1 MGLAKATQVCLYMQS
16 TFARVVYTLFA
27 NSKGIQTYQKL
38 SGYAWTLG
46 YSNSISWHRIW
57 GNLANLC
64 IAFSSDLLCSRI
76 NFTQAWIMPLIFLK
90 IIWLPIVFWGFW
102 TFALFRLPALPQTG
116 VETADGAAL
125 ICYIWTILFRY
136 SETTLKCRWHA
147 SSGLWHVRRSAP
159 SLWAVPL
166 PCLFFFRCF
175 FCFCSAHFLACAVF
189 LHFVRFSDSLIG
201 FEWLLFCCLHCS
213 VEPLVLRNEPL
224 RW

>member
-1 MGLAKATQVCLYMQS
+1 M
-16 TFARVVYTLFA
+16 VYTLFA
-27 NSKGIQTYQKL
+27 NSKVIQTYQKL

-64 IAFSSDLLCSRI
+64 IAFSSDLLCSRHTGV
-76 NFTQAWIMPLIFLK
+76 NNAADLFKNHLTPHC
-90 IIWLPIVFWGFW
+90 FWGFW
-102 TFALFRLPALPQTG
+102 TFALFRLPALPQAG

-136 SETTLKCRWHA
+136 SEATLKCRWHA

-175 FCFCSAHFLACAVF
+175 FYFCSAHFLACAVF